1 MGSEN
6 FWQRKYVLIADNV
19 PNIMGMENAQIV
31 FNIGKTINFLR
42 HCCGEEF
49 QLRIDF
55 FDKDA
60 ILDSKCTAITFAFE
74 FTEWLGDCEKIVNQ
88 ELMRVLFSKFKL
100 SKHLDAVKRFLLM
113 GQGDFI
119 DELLDT
125 LGEELNKTPTYIYKH
140 NLNNLLEKAL
150 ASSNAQY
157 LEEDITGRVNV
168 EMLQGSDGWDNFI
181 LTYYVD
187 EPINTLL
194 TPRIMKEGYLGIF
207 GFLWKLKRVERAV
220 NIIWTNHIKEISRK
234 TTRHEVKS
242 ETASKTKKYSKK
254 FERLFIECSLL
265 RSSMQH
271 FVSSLY
277 SYIIL
282 KIEAAWT
289 KFNEV
294 LETTTRFDEVIKLH
308 EELVVELREI
318 CFLEPKTKNIQA
330 ALHALFQHIFN
341 FKHRQDSLIESY
353 HNFKE
358 VVREAML
365 SERAVMRLEKLD
377 MKQEVNIPLGFNETY
392 TKDLLSDGN
401 KKIYEARE
409 YFVKVLKELLTM
421 LEK

>member
-1 MGSEN
+1 MCRGELFDPYNEFFIQEESKMGSEN

-55 FDKDA
+55 FDKDC

-194 TPRIMKEGYLGIF
+194 TPRIMK
-207 GFLWKLKRVERAV
+207 
-220 NIIWTNHIKEISRK
+220 
-234 TTRHEVKS
+234 
-242 ETASKTKKYSKK
+242 
-254 FERLFIECSLL
+254 
-265 RSSMQH
+265 
-271 FVSSLY
+271 
-277 SYIIL
+277 
-282 KIEAAWT
+282 
-289 KFNEV
+289 
-294 LETTTRFDEVIKLH
+294 
-308 EELVVELREI
+308 
-318 CFLEPKTKNIQA
+318 
-330 ALHALFQHIFN
+330 
-341 FKHRQDSLIESY
+341 
-353 HNFKE
+353 
-358 VVREAML
+358 
-365 SERAVMRLEKLD
+365 
-377 MKQEVNIPLGFNETY
+377 
-392 TKDLLSDGN
+392 
-401 KKIYEARE
+401 
-409 YFVKVLKELLTM
+409 
-421 LEK
+421 